1 MMRTTTKERAIQCYR
16 DFGQRL
22 RALRQLRGYTEQ
34 DAAATAEVTLRTWRR
49 WEAGCVGRGDSQWI
63 IAFSEEYAVSY
74 MWLLSGK
81 GPMALS
87 DYRAQIA
94 ELKALPPFV
103 AEQMVCGNRPMLR
116 LVKSGP
122 GNA

>member
-1 MMRTTTKERAIQCYR
+1 MMRTATKERAIQFYR

-22 RALRQLRGYTEQ
+22 RALRQVRGYTEQ

-49 WEAGCVGRGDSQWI
+49 WEAGCVSQGNSQWTV
-63 IAFSEEYAVSY
+63 AFSEKYDVSY
-74 MWLLSGK
+74 AWLLSGK
-81 GPMALS
+81 GPMAMS
-87 DYRAQIA
+87 DFRAQMA

-103 AEQMVCGNRPMLR
+103 AEQMVCGNRPILR

-122 GNA
+122 AA